1 MPFTRPISLDAA
13 LARLMD
19 GNARFVQDRPTANV
33 HSALRIE
40 LASGQSPFA
49 VILGCSDSRVPIETI
64 FDQQPGNLFV
74 VRVAGNIVNIDS
86 LASIEYAV
94 EVLRSM
100 LVLVL
105 GHSSCGAVAAAAQ
118 HVEFGTNFNGHI
130 QYLADTIAPA
140 VRKAKMMQGDWLRN
154 AVDENVRQHIAE
166 LLDQSSIINE
176 AVARGEVRVAG
187 AVYDLHSG
195 AVELID
201 NGRTTGVC

>member
-1 MPFTRPISLDAA
+1 MPFIRPASIDAA

-19 GNARFVQDRPTANV
+19 GNARFVQERPTANV

-64 FDQQPGNLFV
+64 FDQQPGSLFV
-74 VRVAGNIVNIDS
+74 VRVAGNVINIDG

-100 LVLVL
+100 LVVVL
-105 GHSSCGAVAAAAQ
+105 GHSSCGAIAAAVQ

-130 QYLADTIAPA
+130 QYLADAISPA
-140 VRKAKMMQGDWLRN
+140 VRKAKAMDGDLLHN
-154 AVDENVRQHIAE
+154 AVEQNVRQHIAE
-166 LLDQSSIINE
+166 LLDQSSIIHE
-176 AVARGEVRVAG
+176 AVARGHARVVG

-195 AVELID
+195 TVELLA
-201 NGRTTGVC
+201 